1 MINNSCNDWSDF
13 VALFSFGTVNSD
25 EINHMTRL
33 SSNLFAFEDILQGGD
48 LDYNDVILE
57 FNFS

>member
-1 MINNSCNDWSDF
+1 
-13 VALFSFGTVNSD
+13 
-25 EINHMTRL
+25 MTRL